1 MDTRGQETVSPTPN
15 RRGDKVTLH
24 KGSRVGGNNVA
35 TCRNKLNSGGT
46 EWARDSPEITESG
59 WEALQYNLPTSL

>member
-24 KGSRVGGNNVA
+24 KGSGVGGNNVA
-35 TCRNKLNSGGT
+35 TCRNKLNSGGRVGKRL
-46 EWARDSPEITESG
+46 A
-59 WEALQYNLPTSL
+59 